1 MRAGDRARAASVI
14 PAAAQRAPWRQW
26 LSRHRL
32 RLLLLGSAGGL
43 FALILAALVF
53 SGWALA
59 LSQRD
64 QSLVEDLRSL
74 DAVVARFHSDAERY
88 LRNAPRDYP
97 DYFRDTTIYY
107 AQLQDDV
114 GQIERLLDDLA
125 SPARGPVQK
134 SLLTVL
140 SFGAQA
146 ARDVRFDDLLAFW
159 RGYRER
165 LSAALGSDH
174 AQPRLEWAAR
184 HIAGEAEALD
194 SRIDTLT
201 RQVQAIVAGHL
212 QRVRLIGQWGLLIL
226 LFVAGVGVTRLV
238 RSLILRLGAT
248 EKGCE
253 QIARG
258 YFGYQIPDRSD
269 DELSALNMAIN
280 CVSTRMNAVLRLLDG
295 IQRGSDMRAT
305 AQEVRAALGAFV
317 PVDWLGLYDNDGDS
331 LNIEL
336 REQFPELGD
345 AGVGSVMLAQ
355 PRSQGGFV
363 LSEAGQTV
371 PQLEATLRAHG
382 LQTAVVLSLPSES
395 GAGFTMVLAAHAADA
410 FSEDARALLHNVA
423 PMIAHGFEKSALS
436 EQLLLA
442 AVNGLSKLAESRDP
456 DTGDHLVRMS
466 QYAYEIAR
474 EMAASDVADR
484 EPLAAGFARDVL
496 RFAAMH
502 DIGKVGVPDA
512 ILLKPGMLSEDERV
526 EMSLHPV
533 IGGSVL
539 RACAGQLP
547 PSSRNLFT
555 VAIEIAEG
563 HHERFDGSGYPAG
576 RRGREIP
583 LAARIVAA
591 ADVFDALTS
600 RRPYKEAWSL
610 ERGIAYLSEN
620 AGRHFDPAVVAAFI
634 RAMPQIAAVYAR
646 YRHV

>member
-1 MRAGDRARAASVI
+1 MNFSGKRAR
-14 PAAAQRAPWRQW
+14 WHQW

-32 RLLLLGSAGGL
+32 RLLLLGGASGL
-43 FALILAALVF
+43 FALVLAALVF

-64 QSLVEDLRSL
+64 QALVEDLRSL
-74 DAVVARFHSDAERY
+74 DAVVARFHSDAQRY
-88 LRNAPRDYP
+88 LQNAPRDYP

-114 GQIERLLDDLA
+114 AQIERLLGNLGGNGD
-125 SPARGPVQK
+125 SPSRAPLLVAFSFDALTTHDVPV
-134 SLLTVL
+134 
-140 SFGAQA
+140 G
-146 ARDVRFDDLLAFW
+146 DLLAYW
-159 RGYRER
+159 QDYRGRMDVT
-165 LSAALGSDH
+165 LGSDRT
-174 AQPRLEWAAR
+174 QPRLEWAAR
-184 HIAGEAEALD
+184 YIVAEAGSFD
-194 SRIDTLT
+194 SRIDALT
-201 RQVQAIVAGHL
+201 HRVQEIIAGHL
-212 QRVRLIGQWGLLIL
+212 QWVRLTGQWGLLVVL
-226 LFVAGVGVTRLV
+226 AVAGLGVTRLM
-238 RSLILRLGAT
+238 RSLIARLGAT
-248 EKGCE
+248 EQGCE

-280 CVSTRMNAVLRLLDG
+280 GVSTRMNAVLRLLDG
-295 IQRGSDMRAT
+295 IQRGADMRAT
-305 AQEVRAALGAFV
+305 AQEVRDALSAFV
-317 PVDWLGLYDNDGDS
+317 AVDWLGLYDNDDDS
-331 LNIEL
+331 QRIEL

-345 AGVGSVMLAQ
+345 AGVATALLAQ
-355 PRSQGGFV
+355 PRSQAGFV
-363 LSEAGQTV
+363 LSEARETV
-371 PQLEATLRAHG
+371 PQLAQTLRARG
-382 LQTAVVLSLPSES
+382 LQSAVVLSLPSDA
-395 GAGFTMVLAAHAADA
+395 GPGFTMVLAARAPDA
-410 FSEDARALLHNVA
+410 LTHDARELLRNLA

-474 EMAASDVADR
+474 EMAASDAPDR
-484 EPLAAGFARDVL
+484 EPLAVGFARDVL

-512 ILLKPGMLSEDERV
+512 ILLKPGTLSDDERV

-547 PSSRNLFT
+547 LASRNLFT

-576 RRGREIP
+576 RRGRDIP

-600 RRPYKEAWSL
+600 RRPYKEAWPL
-610 ERGIAYLSEN
+610 ERGIAYLQQH
-620 AGRHFDPAVVAAFI
+620 AGSHFDPAVVAAFC
-634 RAMPQIAAVYAR
+634 RALPQISQVYAR

>member
-1 MRAGDRARAASVI
+1 MSPGRKR
-14 PAAAQRAPWRQW
+14 PPWRQW

-32 RLLLLGSAGGL
+32 RLLLLGGASGL
-43 FALILAALVF
+43 FALVLVALAF

-74 DAVVARFHSDAERY
+74 DAVVARFHSDAGRY

-107 AQLQDDV
+107 AQLQDDI
-114 GQIERLLDDLA
+114 GQIERLLGDLGSPGDA
-125 SPARGPVQK
+125 PARAPLLAVFSLGAPV
-134 SLLTVL
+134 
-140 SFGAQA
+140 AH
-146 ARDVRFDDLLAFW
+146 DVRFDELLAYW

-165 LSAALGSDH
+165 LTEALGADR

-184 HIAGEAEALD
+184 HIVGEADGFDA
-194 SRIDTLT
+194 RIDALT

-212 QRVRLIGQWGLLIL
+212 QRVRWIGQWGLLSL
-226 LFVAGVGVTRLV
+226 LIVAGIGVTRLL
-238 RSLILRLGAT
+238 RSLVRRLGAT
-248 EKGCE
+248 EQGCE

-258 YFGYQIPDRSD
+258 DFGYQIPDRSD

-280 CVSTRMNAVLRLLDG
+280 CVSTRMSAVLRLLDG
-295 IQRGSDMRAT
+295 IQRGTDLRTT
-305 AQEVRAALGAFV
+305 AQQVRAALGAFV
-317 PVDWLGLYDNDGDS
+317 PVDWLGLYDHDGDACS
-331 LNIEL
+331 IEL
-336 REQFPELGD
+336 REQFPELGE
-345 AGVGSVMLAQ
+345 AGVGTAMLVE
-355 PRSQGGFV
+355 PRPQAGFV
-363 LSEAGQTV
+363 LGEATTTL
-371 PQLEATLRAHG
+371 PELAATLRAQG
-382 LQTAVVLSLPSES
+382 LLTAVVLSLPSDS

-410 FSEDARALLHNVA
+410 FSDDARALLHNLA

-466 QYAYEIAR
+466 RYAHEIAR
-474 EMAASDVADR
+474 EMAAVEGPGH
-484 EPLAAGFARDVL
+484 EPLPAGFARDVL

-512 ILLKPGMLSEDERV
+512 ILLKPGRLSDEERA

-547 PSSRNLFT
+547 PTSRNLFT

-563 HHERFDGSGYPAG
+563 HHEHFDGSGYPAG
-576 RRGREIP
+576 KCGREIP

-600 RRPYKEAWSL
+600 KRPYKEAWSL
-610 ERGIAYLSEN
+610 ERGIAYLHEH
-620 AGRHFDPAVVAAFI
+620 AGRHFDPAVVAAFT
-634 RAMPQIAAVYAR
+634 RALPQIAAVYAR